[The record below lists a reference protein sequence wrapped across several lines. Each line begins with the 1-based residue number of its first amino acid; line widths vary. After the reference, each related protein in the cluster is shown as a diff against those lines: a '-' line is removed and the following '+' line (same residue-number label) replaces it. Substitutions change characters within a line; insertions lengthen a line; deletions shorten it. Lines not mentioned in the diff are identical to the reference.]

1 MNTSFNFEEIK
12 YKNELV
18 DTAIIQLK
26 KDFVGIDEQIDEV
39 MNNVRT
45 WYLYPQLQTRPL
57 IVSIFGLTG
66 TGKTALVRKI
76 AKYLNIEK
84 DLVYFNF
91 AEIGEMHSYEIESTI
106 EEELD
111 NECSNRMFVYDEFQY
126 AATLDE
132 SGCEKDNKSG
142 LKPFWE
148 LMDSGILHKR
158 EPFWRNREI
167 FTVLNY
173 LVKINMVHPIELVD
187 GQWVNYEECLT
198 QFNDYDINK
207 FRQYLNFG
215 ELKGRG
221 REKKSKQQ
229 PVALDMSCE
238 EETTEENRYNY
249 FIKDSMLE
257 SIVKLNDKVNNRIS
271 DSLEMFHELCSKS
284 YDEIIEILSETYMAA
299 NKGYD
304 LKFNDSIIF
313 VIANLDEAYHM
324 SFDVNPDM
332 SPDQFH
338 KITKKISIVDI
349 KEALKK
355 RFRNEQIARLGN
367 IHIIYPSFSSETFR
381 GLIDM
386 SLNNYAKDVEK
397 EIGLKLTF
405 DKSIKKCIYDEAVF
419 PTHGTRPVFSTVH
432 EIIKSKLPE
441 IVKRINEQNVGEL
454 IDYVNFSFKNKN
466 TYVTGFHG
474 NKEIIKISFKEKLR
488 LKKLRES
495 AKDEEQALCAVH
507 ESGHFVVYAALND
520 KMPEKLVS
528 KTTETG
534 TGGFLMEDIDKS
546 KNIPSFIDVL
556 NNIKVSL
563 GGYCAEKIV
572 FGEEHLT
579 SGACNDLERAT
590 VLATRAIREWGFGNH
605 PYVTTYLY
613 QSPDPK
619 TIGRLIRDESDNDP
633 IKQLFNRAYEE
644 TLDLLNK
651 AEWSNML
658 KESAKYLSVNSSMPK
673 KKMKEIYNKVPLA
686 VKNSHNDSFYRDTL
700 SKFVEK

>member
-18 DTAIIQLK
+18 DNAIIQLK

-158 EPFWRNREI
+158 ESFWRNREI

-173 LVKINMVHPIELVD
+173 LVKINMVQPIELVE
-187 GQWVNYEECLT
+187 GQWVNYEECLA
-198 QFNDYDINK
+198 QFSDYDISR
-207 FRQYLNFG
+207 FRMYLNFG
-215 ELKGRG
+215 KLSG
-221 REKKSKQQ
+221 RENKAKQQ
-229 PVALDMSCE
+229 ETSTFYE
-238 EETTEENRYNY
+238 EVPAEEDSEKNCYNY
-249 FIKDSMLE
+249 FIKDRILE
-257 SIVKLNDKVNNRIS
+257 RIIKLNDKVNNRIS
-271 DSLEMFHELCSKS
+271 DSLEMFNELCSKS
-284 YDEIIEILSETYMAA
+284 YDEIVETLSETYMAVT
-299 NKGYD
+299 KGYD

-367 IHIIYPSFSSETFR
+367 IHVIYPSFSSETFR
-381 GLIDM
+381 GLINM

-397 EIGLKLTF
+397 EIGLKMTF

-441 IVKRINEQNVGEL
+441 IIKNINEKNVGEL

-466 TYVTGFHG
+466 TYVIGYHD
-474 NKEIIKISFKEKLR
+474 NKEIIRIIFKEKLR

-495 AKDEEQALCAVH
+495 AKDEEQSLCAVH

-534 TGGFLMEDIDKS
+534 VGGFLMEDIDKS

-572 FGEEHLT
+572 FGEEYLT

-590 VLATRAIREWGFGNH
+590 VLAVRAIREWGFGNH

-613 QSPDPK
+613 QSPDAK
-619 TIGRLIRDESDNDP
+619 TIGRLIRDESDNEP
-633 IKQLFNRAYEE
+633 IKQLFNRAYNE
-644 TLDLLNK
+644 TLDLLNTP
-651 AEWSNML
+651 EWKNML

-673 KKMKEIYNKVPLA
+673 KKMKEIYDNVSMA
-686 VKNSHNDSFYRDTL
+686 VKRCHNDRFYRDTL
-700 SKFVEK
+700 NKLAEE